1 MSRRQYMRQMA
12 RRSLDAAAKEA
23 TALPPAAQRP
33 LDLFL
38 SGLPPWTES
47 ATSHL
52 RRALNPATA
61 VLTEEEKWGAVI
73 AASLASG
80 NAQLNQSVLRDC
92 EGRIPHQ
99 TRDLARLTAIATML
113 SSFPARQVET
123 GKTTP
128 EPDQRLIAMFSLA
141 AGLAWSAQ
149 TDPQRLVDAAF
160 EQGLEEAATLA
171 VRAIAEGIAVIAR
184 VLSGISPQDTLPP
197 KARLH
202 AS

>member
-33 LDLFL
+33 LDAFL
-38 SGLPPWTES
+38 SGLPPWAES
-47 ATSHL
+47 ATSQL
-52 RRALNPATA
+52 RRALRPATA

-73 AASLASG
+73 AASLAAG

-99 TRDLARLTAIATML
+99 TRDLARLAAIATML
-113 SSFPARQVET
+113 SSVPARQVET
-123 GKTTP
+123 GKTPP
-128 EPDQRLIAMFSLA
+128 EPDQRLSAMFSLA
-141 AGLAWSAQ
+141 AGLAWTAQ
-149 TDPQRLVDAAF
+149 TDPQRLVDAAY
-160 EQGLEEAATLA
+160 EQGLEEASTLA

-184 VLSGISPQDTLPP
+184 VQSGISPQDTPP
-197 KARLH
+197 SKARLH
-202 AS
+202 VS